1 MISKVR
7 KDVYHLKRVW
17 DLKNVLL
24 WPPQPTDLQP
34 EKFNIPWYLTDFLT
48 SLLGGKNDVAVSSR
62 NATIKYSMAQDI
74 VYNMNG
80 GKVKTPKSVL
90 LPSVIKTLTNNTEI
104 INIINHLGHGVLYS
118 ILSDRWF
125 VNQFAQQIFMSYVGL
140 ERKWCRVYC
149 QSGAKIAL
157 EKLPPC
163 EDVLQFHILR
173 ANYQAFRWR

>member
-80 GKVKTPKSVL
+80 GKVKTPKSVF

-104 INIINHLGHGVLYS
+104 INIINRLGHGVLYS
-118 ILSDRWF
+118 ILSEIYTQNTFRIQEQQLHKIVIPEDTVKEKFIVYRLPWIVDQKCGKKQMIEREPYF
-125 VNQFAQQIFMSYVGL
+125 V
-140 ERKWCRVYC
+140 
-149 QSGAKIAL
+149 
-157 EKLPPC
+157 
-163 EDVLQFHILR
+163 
-173 ANYQAFRWR
+173 

>member
-24 WPPQPTDLQP
+24 WPPQHTDLQP

-118 ILSDRWF
+118 ILSEMNTKNTFRIQEQQLHKIVIPEDIVKEKFTVNRLPWIVDQKCGKKQTIEREPHF
-125 VNQFAQQIFMSYVGL
+125 V
-140 ERKWCRVYC
+140 
-149 QSGAKIAL
+149 
-157 EKLPPC
+157 
-163 EDVLQFHILR
+163 
-173 ANYQAFRWR
+173 